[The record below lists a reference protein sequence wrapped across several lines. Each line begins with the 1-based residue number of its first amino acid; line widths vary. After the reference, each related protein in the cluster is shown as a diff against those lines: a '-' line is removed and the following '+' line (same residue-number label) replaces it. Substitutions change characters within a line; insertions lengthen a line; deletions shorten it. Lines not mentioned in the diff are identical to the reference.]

1 MMKECDLKLSTGVIV
16 GAAIGGAALLGAG
29 ASVFGAVKL
38 FNSVIP
44 RQQEVRV
51 KMKEV
56 GNDEA
61 WQGYRQM
68 IASAKEW
75 LLAQPLESVSIQA
88 RDGIRLKARYLASAT
103 PGKRVL
109 LALHG
114 YTSTGLGNFCTMA
127 KFYQDMGF
135 DCLIVDHRA
144 HGESEGDY
152 VGFGVLD
159 RFDCMA
165 WIRYIMERFG
175 GDVQIL
181 LHGVSM
187 GASTALMTLGFPD
200 LPDAVKGVVAD
211 CGFTSPYDVFA
222 HVIKRDYH
230 MSPFPMMTISDALC
244 QKKAGYRCKDYSTLT
259 ALEHNDRPVLFIHGE
274 EDTFVPTWMT
284 EQNYAACK
292 APKEKL
298 IIKNAGHAAAY
309 YENHEA
315 YEAAVTAF
323 VNRWMPE

>member
-1 MMKECDLKLSTGVIV
+1 MIFKMNTAIMI
-16 GAAIGGAALLGAG
+16 GAAIGGTVLLGAG
-29 ASVFGAVKL
+29 VSVFGAVKL

-44 RQQEVRV
+44 RQKKVRV

-56 GNDEA
+56 GNDDA

-68 IASAKEW
+68 IATAKEW
-75 LLAQPLESVSIQA
+75 LLAQPLEPVNIKA
-88 RDGIRLKARYLASAT
+88 RDGICLKANYLPCQT
-103 PGKRVL
+103 PGKRVM

-114 YTSTGLGNFCTMA
+114 YTSNGLGNFCTMA

-144 HGESEGDY
+144 HGDSEGDY

-159 RFDCMA
+159 RYDCVE
-165 WIRYIMERFG
+165 WIRYLTERFG
-175 GDVQIL
+175 NDVQIL

-187 GASTALMTLGFPD
+187 GASTALMTLGFDD
-200 LPDAVKGVVAD
+200 LSPAVKGVVAD

-222 HVIKRDYH
+222 HVVKRDYH
-230 MSPFPMMTISDALC
+230 MSPFPMMTISDMLC
-244 QKKAGYRCKDYSTLT
+244 KKKAGYRCKDYSTLT
-259 ALEHNDRPVLFIHGE
+259 ALEHNQRPVLFIHGAN
-274 EDTFVPTWMT
+274 DTFVPTWMT
-284 EQNYAACK
+284 EQNFAACK

-298 IIKNAGHAAAY
+298 IVENAGHAASY
-309 YENHEA
+309 YENHVA
-315 YEAAVTAF
+315 YEAAVAAF